1 MSRRFRIEYTWGFL
15 SAQNVWHGS
24 TPSHFPVQTWSRGF
38 NHHMIVLVFENS
50 GFSME
55 LVKTLVTWS
64 RNSIGERVFTSAKSG
79 SRATNKSSLDET
91 VKLRDIFG

>member
-1 MSRRFRIEYTWGFL
+1 
-15 SAQNVWHGS
+15 
-24 TPSHFPVQTWSRGF
+24 
-38 NHHMIVLVFENS
+38 MIVLVFENS

-64 RNSIGERVFTSAKSG
+64 RNFIGERVFPSAKSG